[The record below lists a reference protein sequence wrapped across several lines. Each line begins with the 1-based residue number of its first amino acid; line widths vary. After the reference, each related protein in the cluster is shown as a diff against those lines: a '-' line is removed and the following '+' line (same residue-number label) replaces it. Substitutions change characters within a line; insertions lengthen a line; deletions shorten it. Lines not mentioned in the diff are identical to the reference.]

1 MKIAIGLITTI
12 FGVLLVMLSII
23 TDAAYI
29 VKSPPGMGY
38 PPSLAYLVGVVLI
51 VAGCVVF
58 ERGIKEK

>member
-29 VKSPPGMGY
+29 VKSGMG
-38 PPSLAYLVGVVLI
+38 PGPSQAYLVGAVLI

-58 ERGIKEK
+58 ELGIREK